1 METIAVLKSLHESH
15 KAEWD
20 NGRPARYGELEA
32 EYALLRESCGWID
45 FSHQGIAILTGE
57 DRKGW
62 LQGQITQ
69 DLRNFENGA
78 YTQACILTPTGQI
91 VADIGLWDL
100 GNEYAMLLPEKATA
114 SGLKRLRQML
124 ILEDV
129 KIEDLTES
137 HGLISIQGPTASQV
151 LAERVEL
158 PRLSAGVV
166 ETKDGAIRLL
176 RHDRCGTGGWDILFP
191 SSLVKDVVKIIEGIS
206 PVGFDAWN
214 AARIEVGI
222 PVYGEDINEKTLVM
236 EMGPDFI
243 ARTVSFDKGCYTGQE
258 IVERIRSRGH
268 ANRMW
273 VGLIGDEAFAPGA
286 QVSHPNRPDAGVVTS
301 AAYSPDY
308 GHIGAAMLRAEIVK
322 DGETVS
328 IKTASDQSNAEIVL
342 MPIRHL

>member
-1 METIAVLKSLHESH
+1 METIAALKALHESH
-15 KAEWD
+15 NAEWT
-20 NGRPARYGELEA
+20 NGRPARYGALEA
-32 EYALLRESCGWID
+32 EYALLRDSCGWID
-45 FSHQGIAILTGE
+45 FSRQGIAMLAGE

-69 DLRNFENGA
+69 DLRSFETGA
-78 YTQACILTPTGQI
+78 YTQACVLSPTGQI

-100 GNEYAMLLPEKATA
+100 GKEYAMLLPEAATA
-114 SGLKRLRQML
+114 SCIKRLRQML

-129 KIEDLTES
+129 KIQELTAS

-151 LAERVEL
+151 LGERIEL
-158 PRLSAGVV
+158 PRLSAGIV
-166 ETKDGAIRLL
+166 EAQNGTVRLL
-176 RHDRCGTGGWDILFP
+176 RHDRCGTGGWDIVFP
-191 SSLVKDVVKIIEGIS
+191 SSSVKEVVKIIEGIA

-222 PVYGEDINEKTLVM
+222 PVYGEDMNEKTLMM

-273 VGLIGDEAFAPGA
+273 VGLIGEAALAPGA
-286 QVSHPNRPDAGVVTS
+286 QVSHPNRADAGAVTS

-308 GHIGAAMLRAEIVK
+308 GHIGAAMLRTEVVK

-328 IKTASDQSNAEIVL
+328 VASASGPISAELVV
-342 MPIRHL
+342 MPIWHI